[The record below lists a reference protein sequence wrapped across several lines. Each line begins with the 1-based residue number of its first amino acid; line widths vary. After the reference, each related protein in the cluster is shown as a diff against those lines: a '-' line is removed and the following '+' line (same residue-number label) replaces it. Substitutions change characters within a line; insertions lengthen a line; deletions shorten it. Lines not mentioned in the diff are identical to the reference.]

1 MSVMTEIER
10 GLTNRKSQMCKAV
23 LSPVHLQFFVR
34 QLTDDETKSK
44 TSTKQE
50 IFAPQSLRE
59 GTLTETILWLFENF
73 LPSIVLAYEQ

>member
-23 LSPVHLQFFVR
+23 LSPIHLQFFMR

-44 TSTKQE
+44 TSTKRE
-50 IFAPQSLRE
+50 IFAPQSLLHVISGKE
-59 GTLTETILWLFENF
+59 HGLKLFYDC
-73 LPSIVLAYEQ
+73 SRSS